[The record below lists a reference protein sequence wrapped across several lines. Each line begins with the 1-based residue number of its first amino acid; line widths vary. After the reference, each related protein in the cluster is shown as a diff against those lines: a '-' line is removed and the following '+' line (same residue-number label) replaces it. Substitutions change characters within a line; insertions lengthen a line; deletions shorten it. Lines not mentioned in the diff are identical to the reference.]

1 MKLIKSTILLLMIAT
16 SPAFLSAQTKN
27 KSGEY
32 YQIIVYHF
40 TTPAQQ
46 SMLDSYL
53 KEAYLPALHRQQINT
68 VGVFTA
74 IANDTAADK
83 RLYVMFPVKSLK
95 QAGELFAKIA
105 KDNEYVTNGKQYLDV
120 PFDNPAYTR
129 MENILLKAFPL
140 APFMNLPKLNAPLT
154 ERVYELRSYES
165 ASEKIFENK
174 VKMFNEGG
182 EVALFKSLNF
192 NAVFYASVI
201 AGSHM
206 PNLMYMTTFEN
217 MADRDLHWKNFGSS
231 PVWKTLSA
239 LPEYQHNVSHIDDI
253 FMRPVSYSDF

>member
-1 MKLIKSTILLLMIAT
+1 MKKIRSTILFLMIAALPVFT
-16 SPAFLSAQTKN
+16 SAHEKE

-32 YQIIVYHF
+32 YQIRVYHF
-40 TTPAQQ
+40 TTPVQQ
-46 SMLDSYL
+46 AMLDSYL
-53 KEAYLPALHRQQINT
+53 KDAYLPALHRQQINT

-83 RLYVMFPVKSLK
+83 RLFVIFPVKSLK
-95 QAGELFAKIA
+95 QAGELSSKIA
-105 KDNEYVTNGKQYLDV
+105 KDNEYITNGKQYLDV
-120 PFDNPAYTR
+120 NFETPAYTR

-140 APFMNLPKLNAPLT
+140 APFMNLPKLSGPGA

-165 ASEKIFENK
+165 ASENIFQNK

-182 EVALFKSLNF
+182 EITLFKSLNF

-206 PNLMYMTTFEN
+206 PNLMYMTSFEN
-217 MADRDLHWKNFGSS
+217 MADRELHWKNFVSS

-239 LPEYQHNVSHIDDI
+239 LPEYQHNVSHIDI
-253 FMRPVSYSDF
+253 TFMRPASYSDF